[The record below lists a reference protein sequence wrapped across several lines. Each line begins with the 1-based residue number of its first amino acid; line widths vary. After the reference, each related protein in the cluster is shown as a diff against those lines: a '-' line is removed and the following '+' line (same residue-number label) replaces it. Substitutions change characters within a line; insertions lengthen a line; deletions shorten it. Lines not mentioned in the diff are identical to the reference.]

1 MIEQTIEEFIDYL
14 KNVKEAS
21 ENTILSYSQ
30 DLEKF
35 RIYITEHK
43 ITAFDQVTETF
54 LTSYV
59 LFLEKN
65 LKSATVARNLV
76 TIKAFFL
83 YLIKK
88 HLIEEDPTERIK
100 PPKVIKKPPVNLTI
114 AQVETLLNAPQE
126 GNWIGMR
133 DKAMFEVLY
142 ATGIKSTELIQL
154 TIHDINMQYNI
165 LTCVGAKKNRVIP
178 FGENAK
184 TALEKYLFSSR
195 EELMGEKEHEY
206 LFVNRSGDPL
216 TRQGFWKIIKKY
228 AMENGIENV
237 TPQSLRNSFAAHLIA
252 NGANVTS
259 VGDMLGY
266 SNSSMAYIYAD
277 NNEARIRDEYMKAH
291 PRA

>member
-1 MIEQTIEEFIDYL
+1 MVEQTIVEFIDYL

-35 RIYITEHK
+35 RIYLSEHNV
-43 ITAFDQVTETF
+43 TAFDQVTETF

-88 HLIEEDPTERIK
+88 RFIEEDPTERIK
-100 PPKVIKKPPVNLTI
+100 SPKVVKKAPVNLSVDE
-114 AQVETLLNAPQE
+114 VEALLSAPNE
-126 GNWIGMR
+126 ETWIGKR
-133 DKAMFEVLY
+133 DKAMFEILY
-142 ATGIKSTELIQL
+142 ATGIKSSEIIQL

-165 LTCVGAKKNRVIP
+165 LTCVGVKKNRVIP

-184 TALEKYLFSSR
+184 LALEQYLFSSR

-216 TRQGFWKIIKKY
+216 TRQGFWKIIKRY
-228 AMENGIENV
+228 ATENGIENV
-237 TPQSLRNSFAAHLIA
+237 TPQSLRNSFAVHLIA

-266 SNSSMAYIYAD
+266 SNSSMAYIYANSKD
-277 NNEARIRDEYMKAH
+277 TRIRDEYMKAH